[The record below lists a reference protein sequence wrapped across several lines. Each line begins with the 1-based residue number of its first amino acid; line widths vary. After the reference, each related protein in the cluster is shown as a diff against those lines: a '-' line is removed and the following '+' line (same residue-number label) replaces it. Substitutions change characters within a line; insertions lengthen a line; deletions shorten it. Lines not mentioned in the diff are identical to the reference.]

1 MKNMHFDR
9 TDRMP
14 ERTFIII
21 SMTAIALF
29 HIILG
34 VQGFDMCDEGWVLS
48 GFQQIFNDSKS
59 IQYLFLYY
67 LSEYVGGVWDVL
79 WGGCGIFGFRILTA
93 ICITLSSYF
102 VYKMLRPIVNRW
114 CILAGL
120 FLVYLCAGYG
130 VMVFYHDYL
139 TTLLSVGA
147 SSCMLKSLLRS
158 DRKWIFA
165 SGIIIGINVFAR
177 LPNLSLSLLILCLIP
192 YHIYKRDMTD
202 TLRMLTSGVLGFA
215 VGVVAVILLML
226 FSGHYDIFTQAITD
240 GMSAAG
246 DSQST
251 HNISEMFGRYLLGY
265 ARVAQNAL
273 LIMLVP
279 ALIWICRRKTIKKK
293 SNLFLIGIIA
303 AGIYLAMLK
312 FCGSNTSILYA
323 ASTICCLGILLSKPR
338 HNEYVYLAFIVLI
351 NMYALPLGSDY
362 GIENMGEYCVYISG
376 PLTVGMAWKW
386 WEKHRSINR
395 DTRILLAVC
404 AVTFI
409 MFVARRGVFNIMS
422 QCYFDEGFRWNKT
435 ELIDN
440 PRATTFT
447 TKKNCEQLNPM
458 LNELGKYVKEDDY
471 LLCFQNI
478 ATVHFLTRTRPYLYN
493 PWVWTYDP
501 SNMERKFREAE
512 AEHKELPVVVR
523 DKSMLPKWYE
533 YYPDWNNENAEES
546 YTHKNRKIILIN
558 RFLTRNGYKVV
569 WENEVFQILL
579 PPQKTVL
586 AE

>member
-1 MKNMHFDR
+1 M
-9 TDRMP
+9 
-14 ERTFIII
+14 
-21 SMTAIALF
+21 
-29 HIILG
+29 
-34 VQGFDMCDEGWVLS
+34 
-48 GFQQIFNDSKS
+48 
-59 IQYLFLYY
+59 
-67 LSEYVGGVWDVL
+67 
-79 WGGCGIFGFRILTA
+79 
-93 ICITLSSYF
+93 
-102 VYKMLRPIVNRW
+102 
-114 CILAGL
+114 
-120 FLVYLCAGYG
+120 
-130 VMVFYHDYL
+130 
-139 TTLLSVGA
+139 
-147 SSCMLKSLLRS
+147 
-158 DRKWIFA
+158 
-165 SGIIIGINVFAR
+165 
-177 LPNLSLSLLILCLIP
+177 
-192 YHIYKRDMTD
+192 
-202 TLRMLTSGVLGFA
+202 
-215 VGVVAVILLML
+215 
-226 FSGHYDIFTQAITD
+226 
-240 GMSAAG
+240 
-246 DSQST
+246 
-251 HNISEMFGRYLLGY
+251 
-265 ARVAQNAL
+265 
-273 LIMLVP
+273 
-279 ALIWICRRKTIKKK
+279 
-293 SNLFLIGIIA
+293 
-303 AGIYLAMLK
+303 
-312 FCGSNTSILYA
+312 
-323 ASTICCLGILLSKPR
+323 
-338 HNEYVYLAFIVLI
+338 
-351 NMYALPLGSDY
+351 
-362 GIENMGEYCVYISG
+362 YISG

-458 LNELGKYVKEDDY
+458 LKELGKYVKEDDY

-569 WENEVFQILL
+569 WENDVVQILL

>member
-48 GFQQIFNDSKS
+48 GFQQIFNDPKS

-79 WGGCGIFGFRILTA
+79 WGGCGIFGFRVLTA

-323 ASTICCLGILLSKPR
+323 TSTICCLGILLSKPR
-338 HNEYVYLAFIVLI
+338 RIEYVYLAFIVLI

-376 PLTVGMAWKW
+376 PLTVGVAWKW
-386 WEKHRSINR
+386 WEKQRSINCA
-395 DTRILLAVC
+395 TKILLTVC

-422 QCYFDEGFRWNKT
+422 QCYFDVLLSAKTQRLITPLSAMPTNRYCGF
-435 ELIDN
+435 
-440 PRATTFT
+440 F
-447 TKKNCEQLNPM
+447 
-458 LNELGKYVKEDDY
+458 
-471 LLCFQNI
+471 F
-478 ATVHFLTRTRPYLYN
+478 
-493 PWVWTYDP
+493 
-501 SNMERKFREAE
+501 
-512 AEHKELPVVVR
+512 
-523 DKSMLPKWYE
+523 
-533 YYPDWNNENAEES
+533 
-546 YTHKNRKIILIN
+546 
-558 RFLTRNGYKVV
+558 
-569 WENEVFQILL
+569 
-579 PPQKTVL
+579 
-586 AE
+586 